1 MAYTHCLCLRFGA
14 EKLTWRSPTV
24 VEENW
29 DEVALALGFFLIFFW
44 AKKINN
50 TMSNHWYLFAMF
62 TWYDLMDF

>member
-29 DEVALALGFFLIFFW
+29 DKVALALGFFSSFLGE
-44 AKKINN
+44 KNN
-50 TMSNHWYLFAMF
+50 TMSNHWDLFTLF